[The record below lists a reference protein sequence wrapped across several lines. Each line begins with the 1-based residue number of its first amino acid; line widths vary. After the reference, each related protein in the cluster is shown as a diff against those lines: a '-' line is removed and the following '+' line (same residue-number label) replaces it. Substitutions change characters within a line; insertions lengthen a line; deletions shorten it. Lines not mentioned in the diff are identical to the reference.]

1 MSIIRK
7 VDCIQLYV
15 PDLTAGLDFYC
26 NKLGHELLWRTPA
39 AAGLRLPDS
48 DSEIVLQTERDRVEV
63 DFLVTSVEEAVATFQ
78 AAGGTV
84 VVAPFD
90 IPIGR
95 CVVVADPWKNQ
106 YVLLDTR
113 NGLFVT
119 DANKTVIGVE
129 HHDNTE

>member
-26 NKLGHELLWRTPA
+26 NKLGHELLWRTA
-39 AAGLRLPDS
+39 SAAGLRLPDS

-63 DFLVTSVEEAVATFQ
+63 DFLVTSVEEAVAAFQ
-78 AAGGTV
+78 TAGGTV

>member
-1 MSIIRK
+1 MPIIRK

-26 NKLGHELLWRTPA
+26 TKLGHKLLWRTA
-39 AAGLRLPDS
+39 SAAGLGMPDS
-48 DSEIVLQTERDRVEV
+48 EGEIVLQTERERVEV
-63 DFLVTSVEEAVATFQ
+63 DFLVTSADEAAAAFQ
-78 AAGGTV
+78 AAGGTI
-84 VVAPFD
+84 VVAPFE

-119 DANKTVIGVE
+119 DGDKTVIGVE
-129 HHDNTE
+129 QHDNAK